1 MYKVAAFGRFVLFIY
16 FDEFFSDKVRARA
29 VDLISKAYSS
39 ITLEAIAAM
48 TGLTTEIAGNAC
60 VEKGWFIEADTRIVR
75 PVREN
80 IQPSTQ
86 ICTEDQVHRL
96 TNFVS
101 YLEN

>member
-1 MYKVAAFGRFVLFIY
+1 M
-16 FDEFFSDKVRARA
+16 
-29 VDLISKAYSS
+29 ISKAYSS
-39 ITLEAIAAM
+39 ITLDDVAAM
-48 TGLTTEIAGNAC
+48 TGLSQEVAGNAC
-60 VEKGWFIEADTRIVR
+60 IEKGWLIEADTRIVR

-80 IQPSTQ
+80 TQPSTQ